1 MIFIG
6 LTGWGDHDS
15 LYTELSNKKDKL
27 MTYASHF
34 PIVELDATYY
44 AIQRTSTIEKWC
56 NETPESF
63 KFVVKAHQFMTGHS
77 DYRDYYDSIKDVFI
91 AFKDMLKPMQERN
104 KLAFVLLQFPPW
116 FDCTSKNIRYVKFA
130 TELLKPYKIAVE
142 FRNQTWFQDEYKE
155 ETLSFL
161 HDSELI
167 HSICDEP
174 NAGIGSIPFVNRVTD
189 DIAFIRLHGRNVH
202 GWTQQ
207 NRTSDEWRE
216 VRYLYDYNRDELAW
230 LKRQVDIL
238 KHKTKHIYIVF
249 NNNSGGHAAGNAK
262 TFIDLMDIEYSG
274 LFPKQLK
281 LF

>member
-1 MIFIG
+1 MNFIG

>member
-56 NETPESF
+56 HETPESF

-77 DYRDYYDSIKDVFI
+77 DYREYYDSIKDVFT
-91 AFKDMLKPMQERN
+91 AFKEMLKPMQERN

-189 DIAFIRLHGRNVH
+189 DIAFIRLHGRNEH